1 MFILKINTRNRGYS
15 GIDPRII
22 GGILKNSVV
31 LPYTTTRM
39 PGISP
44 GNLCVTNLNQGLDT
58 LRVSLTRCFN
68 D

>member
-1 MFILKINTRNRGYS
+1 MERKFGFIGGGNMCRA
-15 GIDPRII
+15 II
-22 GGILKNSVV
+22 GGMLKNSVV

>member
-15 GIDPRII
+15 GIDSRIT
-22 GGILKNSVV
+22 GEMLSNSVV

-44 GNLCVTNLNQGLDT
+44 GNLCVTNLN
-58 LRVSLTRCFN
+58 
-68 D
+68 

>member
-15 GIDPRII
+15 GIDSRIT
-22 GGILKNSVV
+22 GEMLSNSVV

-58 LRVSLTRCFN
+58 LHASLSTAFK
-68 D
+68 